1 MEITMTEADVTVI
14 GGGAAGLVA
23 AVAAARC
30 GARTR
35 ILEHM
40 DRVGKKILSTGNG
53 KCNYTNALQ
62 GVSYYRGEDPA
73 FVLPVFAQ
81 FGHEETVRFFREL
94 GIMPKERRGY
104 FYPASEQAASV
115 LEVLRMECA
124 YLGVETVTS
133 CAPESIRKSET
144 GYRIQTNCGTYQTR
158 KLIFATG
165 LLAAPKTGS
174 DGSAF
179 SHIKKL
185 GHHFI
190 DIVPALV
197 PLVAKQSCFK
207 ALAGIRTEACV
218 TLYIDGRAAVSE
230 TGEVQLTDYGIS
242 GIPVFQISRFA
253 TRALQEKRAVSA
265 KIHFLPS
272 LAREDVKKLLAERF
286 YNYAH
291 DKDCSQALI
300 GLCNK
305 KLGDVLLKESG
316 ISLHLPAKQMSGRQ
330 LERLCEALCSFQVD
344 IIGSKPV
351 EAAQVCAG
359 GIPVCEV
366 EQETLQSKLAPGVYF
381 AGEVL
386 DVDGTCGGYN
396 LQWAWSSGYVSGV
409 HAAEAACGRKESE
422 KR

>member
-1 MEITMTEADVTVI
+1 M
-14 GGGAAGLVA
+14 
-23 AVAAARC
+23 
-30 GARTR
+30 
-35 ILEHM
+35 
-40 DRVGKKILSTGNG
+40 
-53 KCNYTNALQ
+53 
-62 GVSYYRGEDPA
+62 
-73 FVLPVFAQ
+73 
-81 FGHEETVRFFREL
+81 
-94 GIMPKERRGY
+94 
-104 FYPASEQAASV
+104 
-115 LEVLRMECA
+115 
-124 YLGVETVTS
+124 
-133 CAPESIRKSET
+133 
-144 GYRIQTNCGTYQTR
+144 
-158 KLIFATG
+158 
-165 LLAAPKTGS
+165 
-174 DGSAF
+174 
-179 SHIKKL
+179 
-185 GHHFI
+185 
-190 DIVPALV
+190 
-197 PLVAKQSCFK
+197 
-207 ALAGIRTEACV
+207 
-218 TLYIDGRAAVSE
+218 
-230 TGEVQLTDYGIS
+230 
-242 GIPVFQISRFA
+242 
-253 TRALQEKRAVSA
+253 SA

-316 ISLHLPAKQMSGRQ
+316 ISLHLPAKQIDGRQ
-330 LERLCEALCSFQVD
+330 LERLCEALCSFRAD

-366 EQETLQSKLAPGVYF
+366 EQETLESKLAPGVYF